1 MLLKRR
7 ILLPWLLSS
16 AAMYGL
22 SYLWH
27 GIALTDLSEL
37 KVPMA
42 LYLALSGVVYLLIGA
57 GITAA
62 VHWSIVH
69 EWISLKT
76 GFPFWSA
83 LVGAVVGFMVY
94 LLVFTLGMSFA
105 SHALRHVVVDVL
117 WQMFEQAI
125 GGLLVSLGIIY
136 DMHRSFLEAE
146 RAK

>member
-1 MLLKRR
+1 
-7 ILLPWLLSS
+7 
-16 AAMYGL
+16 
-22 SYLWH
+22 
-27 GIALTDLSEL
+27 
-37 KVPMA
+37 
-42 LYLALSGVVYLLIGA
+42 
-57 GITAA
+57 
-62 VHWSIVH
+62 
-69 EWISLKT
+69 
-76 GFPFWSA
+76 
-83 LVGAVVGFMVY
+83 VGAVVGFMVY